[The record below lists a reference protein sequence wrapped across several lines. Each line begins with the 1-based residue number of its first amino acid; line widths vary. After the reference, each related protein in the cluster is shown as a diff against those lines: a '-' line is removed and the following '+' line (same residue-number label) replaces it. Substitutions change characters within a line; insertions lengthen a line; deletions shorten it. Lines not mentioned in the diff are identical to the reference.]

1 MLTHEEE
8 EPKTIQE
15 ALSGSISKEL
25 IKAMEEEIIQ

>member
-15 ALSGSISKEL
+15 AFFGSISKEL
-25 IKAMEEEIIQ
+25 TKAMEE